1 MPEVQ
6 ASSSTSPKGAYAA
19 APGLVPTPGQTVGP
33 FYHYALP
40 FEGGEHLVPAGT
52 PGSVR
57 LHGTVTDG
65 DGAPVPDALIEIWQA
80 DAEGRVV
87 REGGSLR
94 RDPGVFT
101 GFGRTQ
107 TWRDGGYS
115 FTTLEPGPTS
125 DGAAPFIAMTVF
137 ARGLLNRLFTR
148 IYLPEPTSALASD
161 ALLVSLDPSERATLV
176 AVREAGGSLRFD
188 VRLQG
193 DGETVFL
200 RYPRHDE

>member
-1 MPEVQ
+1 MSETP
-6 ASSSTSPKGAYAA
+6 ANSRYAA
-19 APGLVPTPGQTVGP
+19 AAGLAPTPGQTVGP
-33 FYHYALP
+33 YYHYALP
-40 FEGGEHLVPAGT
+40 FADGEHLVPAGT

-65 DGAPVPDALIEIWQA
+65 HGAPVPDALLEIWQPDA
-80 DAEGRVV
+80 DGRVV
-87 REGGSLR
+87 REPGSLR

-115 FTTLEPGPTS
+115 FTTVAPGATS
-125 DGAAPFIAMTVF
+125 AGSAPFIAMTVF

-148 IYLPEPTSALASD
+148 VYLPEPAAALESD
-161 ALLVSLDPSERATLV
+161 ALLSSLDQADRDTLV
-176 AVREAGGSLRFD
+176 AVREGDGSLRFD

-193 DGETVFL
+193 ERETVFL
-200 RYPRHDE
+200 RYPRHEV